1 MSVVLGILGVVGGV
15 LLFLLKCIGILLLVV
30 LVLAVL
36 LMLCPFCADVL
47 WENETLTV
55 KAGALGITFPVF
67 RYPAPEKPK
76 KEKKKKSKKKPE
88 AESKLKPE
96 ATPRKKA
103 KLTLNIVC
111 TILRGAGELTK
122 AVFGAL
128 RITKINICLGVR
140 GEDPADAARSYG
152 KLNAWL
158 GGALGLLDRFLYLDF
173 EQLRLVPD
181 LGPDQPTVEDRVSFR
196 VTAQAYA
203 IVFTALRVLYEFWHE
218 KVLDLFL

>member
-1 MSVVLGILGVVGGV
+1 MSILSVLGAV
-15 LLFLLKCIGILLLVV
+15 LLVLLKGIGILLLVV
-30 LVLAVL
+30 LILAVVL
-36 LMLCPFCADVL
+36 LFCPFCADVQ
-47 WENETLTV
+47 WENDVLTIR
-55 KAGALGITFPVF
+55 AGALGLTLPVLQ
-67 RYPAPEKPK
+67 YPAPEKP
-76 KEKKKKSKKKPE
+76 EKKKKKKP
-88 AESKLKPE
+88 AGQKADKKPRPE
-96 ATPRKKA
+96 TPPRKKA
-103 KLTLNIVC
+103 RLTLNILC
-111 TILRGAGELTK
+111 TILRGAGKLTK

-158 GGALGLLDRFLYLDF
+158 GSALGLLDRFLYLDF

-181 LGPDQPTVEDRVSFR
+181 FGSDQPTVKDRVSFR

-203 IVFTALRVLYEFWHE
+203 VVFAALRVLYEFWHE

>member
-1 MSVVLGILGVVGGV
+1 M
-15 LLFLLKCIGILLLVV
+15 LK
-30 LVLAVL
+30 
-36 LMLCPFCADVL
+36 
-47 WENETLTV
+47 
-55 KAGALGITFPVF
+55 
-67 RYPAPEKPK
+67 
-76 KEKKKKSKKKPE
+76 
-88 AESKLKPE
+88 
-96 ATPRKKA
+96 
-103 KLTLNIVC
+103 
-111 TILRGAGELTK
+111 GAGTLTK

-128 RITKINICLGVR
+128 RITKIQVRLGVR
-140 GEDPADAARSYG
+140 GEDPAAAARSYG